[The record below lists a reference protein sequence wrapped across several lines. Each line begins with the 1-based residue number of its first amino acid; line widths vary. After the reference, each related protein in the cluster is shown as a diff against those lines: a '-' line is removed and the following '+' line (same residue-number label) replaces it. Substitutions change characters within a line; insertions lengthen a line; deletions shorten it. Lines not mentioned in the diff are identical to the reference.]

1 MLRFDP
7 FQLDPAGRQLLRDGR
22 ALALQPKLFDVLHYL
37 TRHPGRALS
46 RAELL
51 AACWPRQDV
60 GDAVLAR
67 SIKELRRVLDDDAAE
82 PRFIRTLPRVGYAF
96 IAPMA
101 GAHGPMPAP
110 PQPAA
115 AEATGPIAL
124 AIVPPSTDSP
134 DADARSLALGLA
146 EHLAAVLSQHT
157 GLRVRPVASALA
169 LAHRG
174 MDASAVAQTL
184 QADLALAGSLR
195 RVGTRWQATLALR
208 EVGTPRVR
216 AAELIEAPLDAP
228 RALVETTLAWV
239 RSALPE
245 AADEPPSG
253 AAAGGALTGLPTT
266 RPAAYRH
273 YLLGRLHL
281 SQHNLPGDRAAL
293 AAFEAATAEDPR
305 FAIAWVGVA
314 DAHDALGSAL
324 PDPAR
329 ATAARDAARRALALE
344 PSLVPAL
351 GAMGKV
357 AWRQDLDWAEAER
370 CFDTALAQAPH
381 DVAVLCAA
389 SDCYSM
395 LGRSGQAIAL
405 ATHAVEMDP
414 ASPFCAMLLGQ
425 ALHMGGLHAEA
436 LEPLRAAL
444 RRYPDFAFA
453 HLFAGL
459 ALQCLGRLDE
469 SLAHVERAA
478 ALSGRD
484 DVAGGLVVALARS
497 GRRDEARR
505 RLAALEAGG
514 NDAAIAMAL
523 HGLGEHDAA
532 LARFARVAARRDWRF
547 LLLHHEP
554 AFAELRARPGAQGL
568 WPAGVPRP
576 DAVRTLAPSGA
587 PPRPAPPRRTTPVRP
602 AP

>member
-1 MLRFDP
+1 MLVFEP
-7 FQLDPAGRQLLRDGR
+7 FRLDPAGRQLLRDGQ
-22 ALALQPKLFDVLHYL
+22 AVALQPKLFDVLLYL
-37 TRHPGRALS
+37 ARHPGRALS

-67 SIKELRRVLDDDAAE
+67 SIKELRRVLDDDAGQ

-96 IAPMA
+96 IAPMTGVQ
-101 GAHGPMPAP
+101 GAVFPA

-115 AEATGPIAL
+115 PDAARPTAL
-124 AIVPPSTDSP
+124 AIVPPNTDSA

-146 EHLAAVLSQHT
+146 EHLGAVLGQHT
-157 GLRVRPVASALA
+157 ALRVRPVASALA

-174 MDASAVAQTL
+174 MDPTVVAQTL
-184 QADLALAGSLR
+184 QADLLLSGYLR

-208 EVGTPRVR
+208 DVATQQVR
-216 AAELIEAPLDAP
+216 AAELVEAPLDAP
-228 RALVETTLAWV
+228 RTLVDATLAWV
-239 RSALPE
+239 QSALPV
-245 AADEPPSG
+245 AAGDTVGSHQP
-253 AAAGGALTGLPTT
+253 GGALTGLPTT

-281 SQHNLPGDRAAL
+281 AQHNLPGDSAAL
-293 AAFEAATAEDPR
+293 HAFEAATTEDPG
-305 FAIAWVGVA
+305 FALAWVGVA

-329 ATAARDAARRALALE
+329 AMAAREAARRALALE
-344 PSLVPAL
+344 PQLVPAL

-357 AWRQDLDWAEAER
+357 AWRQDLDWAEAQR

-389 SDCYSM
+389 SDCYAM

-414 ASPFCAMLLGQ
+414 ASPFCSMLLGE

-436 LEPLRAAL
+436 LQPLRAAL

-453 HLFAGL
+453 HLFLGL
-459 ALQCLGRLDE
+459 ALQCLGRLEE
-469 SLAHVERAA
+469 SLTHVQRAA

-484 DVAGGLVVALARS
+484 DVIGGLVFALARS

-523 HGLGEHDAA
+523 HGLGEDEAA
-532 LARFARVAARRDWRF
+532 LVRFARVAARRDWRF

-554 AFAELRARPGAQGL
+554 AFAELRAQPGADQI
-568 WPAGVPRP
+568 WPAGVERP
-576 DAVRTLAPSGA
+576 GP
-587 PPRPAPPRRTTPVRP
+587 
-602 AP
+602 